1 MLLKSKKVCKL
12 TTNLGISIIP
22 NIPPRVATDI
32 ALPLSREKYLAIDV
46 EPACVI
52 APCPKNLSKNNF
64 IFLII
69 NQAAFKQAAFFMT
82 NQLT

>member
-22 NIPPRVATDI
+22 NIPPKVATDI
-32 ALPLSREKYLAIDV
+32 ALPLSSEKYLAIDV

-52 APCPKNLSKNNF
+52 APCPKNLSKNK
-64 IFLII
+64 II
-69 NQAAFKQAAFFMT
+69 KR
-82 NQLT
+82 